1 MTLTICKL
9 CGEPQTS
16 IIHQIEERVLARLK
30 NDHPDWDEKDGA
42 CENCIQAGRGDN
54 DDSN

>member
-42 CENCIQAGRGDN
+42 CENCIQAARGDN